1 MSQTGA
7 RKLKKGELLF
17 SEGEPITSLFFIQS
31 GRVKFFLP
39 RGKGID
45 FQLLNAPFVTGE
57 MALFTSGKY
66 PLSAIAMSEISAFEI
81 PIDSAKQTLENAPQF
96 FKTLTKG
103 LVEQVKSLV
112 TELKGHK
119 LELDPSPCPGEI
131 IPRLFGGV
139 FHTIKHTSKTMAD
152 GSVEVDWGVMKKYT
166 YRIFNLSQDKV
177 EGVNNLMAK
186 FGHVQF
192 KYEKLDDDP
201 EAPEQLSKIYY
212 KNHQLLETFF
222 EFYQFYFYKSGKQDI
237 LKYEEAIF
245 NIVRGL
251 LTIASDTTPDKAGT
265 VKLELDTLLDH
276 LKKEFAQNVT
286 ASHWQVL
293 ENKGLFS
300 KRAQGSDGKFYISF
314 HLDDFQKTFLAW
326 RFLREI
332 AKWNAIGSINPKDPE
347 FPVATP
353 AAPAASAAVV
363 SDSTCPE
370 CKAPT
375 NAQQKFCGEC
385 GAKLA
390 AKAA

>member
-7 RKLKKGELLF
+7 HKFKKGDLIF
-17 SEGEPITSLFFIQS
+17 SEGDAITSLFFIQS

-45 FQLLNAPFVTGE
+45 FLLLNAPFVTGE
-57 MALFTSGKY
+57 LALYSSGKY
-66 PLSAIAMSEISAFEI
+66 PLSAVALSEISAFEI
-81 PIDSAKQTLENAPQF
+81 PIDSAKVTLENAPQF

-103 LVEQVKSLV
+103 MVEQVKSLV
-112 TELKGHK
+112 TELKSYK
-119 LELDPSPCPGEI
+119 LDLDPAPCAPEI

-139 FHTIKHTSKTMAD
+139 FHTIKHTGKVMPD
-152 GSVEVDWGVMKKYT
+152 QSVEVDWGVMKKYT

-177 EGVNNLMAK
+177 EGINNLMAK
-186 FGHVQF
+186 FGNAQF
-192 KYEKLDDDP
+192 KMEKIDDDP
-201 EAPEQLSKIYY
+201 ESPEQLSKIYY
-212 KNHQLLETFF
+212 KNYQLLETFF

-237 LKYEEAIF
+237 LKYEEPIF

-251 LTIASDTTPDKAGT
+251 LTIANDISPDRTGT
-265 VKLELDTLLDH
+265 VKLELNLLLEH
-276 LKKEFAQNVT
+276 LKKEFALNVT

-332 AKWNAIGSINPKDPE
+332 AKWNILGSVNPKEPE
-347 FPVATP
+347 FPA
-353 AAPAASAAVV
+353 AAPANPAKGGE
-363 SDSTCPE
+363 TICPE

-375 NAQQKFCGEC
+375 NSLQKFCGEC
-385 GAKLA
+385 GAKLPA
-390 AKAA
+390 IKAA